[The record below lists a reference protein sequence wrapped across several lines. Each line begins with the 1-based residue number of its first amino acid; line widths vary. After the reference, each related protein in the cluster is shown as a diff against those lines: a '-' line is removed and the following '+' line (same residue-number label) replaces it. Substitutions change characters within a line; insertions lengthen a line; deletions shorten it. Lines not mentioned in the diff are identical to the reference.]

1 MLRSTLRKMHP
12 FLATAGVVDVLFVSL
27 MLPSWNV
34 VLLRVAAIML
44 GLVAYAVLTKEAA
57 PTREVCTL
65 LSLASEHQAMDD
77 YEEDEDDLQESPR
90 QSGFEWQPQGFGRIE
105 PGCRRRPTPK
115 VDEFATPMMKR
126 SSKNFESEDEDVDE
140 EDDDASPDTSP
151 IHRLNGSATVRQLV
165 DFDT

>member
-12 FLATAGVVDVLFVSL
+12 FLAAAGVVDVILVSI

-34 VLLRVAAIML
+34 VLLRVAAILL
-44 GLVAYAVLTKEAA
+44 GLVAYTILTKEAP

-65 LSLASEHQAMDD
+65 LSLASEHHAMYEDD
-77 YEEDEDDLQESPR
+77 DDDDLQESPR

-105 PGCRRRPTPK
+105 PGCRPRPTPNA
-115 VDEFATPMMKR
+115 DEFGSPMMKR
-126 SSKNFESEDEDVDE
+126 NSKSFEIEDE
-140 EDDDASPDTSP
+140 EDDDSSPDSSP
-151 IHRLNGSATVRQLV
+151 IRRHNGSTAVRQLV